1 VSRYLIL
8 VILNTP
14 LVIAGIINA
23 VVSYKLKHTSRR
35 RFMLRLTLWLAIF
48 IGLLFVEPIYSFL
61 FSNNLTHT
69 EPLSLFDV
77 MQITGIIFTLFIA
90 NKAYGKVDLLE
101 RRIQDLHQ
109 ELSIQLSKD
118 RDERYGHNK
127 S

>member
-1 VSRYLIL
+1 
-8 VILNTP
+8 LNTP
-14 LVIAGIINA
+14 LIIAGLINA
-23 VVSYKLKHTSRR
+23 LASYKLQHTSRR
-35 RFMLRLTLWLAIF
+35 RFLLRVFLWLVIF
-48 IGLLFVEPIYSFL
+48 VGLLFIKPVYSFL

-90 NKAYGKVDLLE
+90 NKAYSKVDLLE

-118 RDERYGHNK
+118 GQRRYGQK
-127 S
+127 KP